1 MFIQQAYKGRYE
13 FWRYIL
19 GTFITFFTWQFLG
32 SIPLLLVLMIKVFQK
47 ANDDDLSVYELLST
61 DSNTQT
67 IGGMVELLGSN
78 LFLFLMIVS
87 FAFGLAGILF
97 SNKVLHK
104 LSFTALT
111 TSRKE
116 IDWKRIFVGLSLV
129 VIFNLAIFG
138 IGYYLAPE
146 GLIWNFKL
154 EPFVTLLFISL
165 LFLPFQTSFEEYLFR
180 GYLMQGIGV
189 NLKENKWIPILVI
202 VSAIAPVT
210 YIVLY
215 ANFKLEMYT
224 NLGYTGLLM
233 LLLVFLIDSLTKT
246 NQTYLRRKWIP
257 LLFTSVIFG
266 VMHAAN
272 PEVEKL
278 GYISMVYYIGTGFIL
293 GIMTLMDEGMELAL
307 GFHAGNN
314 ILTALLISTDWSALQ
329 TDAVFIDTSEPSAGF
344 FDIFFPVFIIY
355 PIMLLILAKIYKWK
369 NWKEKIFGKVPD
381 KSDMLNEISGIKEI

>member
-1 MFIQQAYKGRYE
+1 
-13 FWRYIL
+13 
-19 GTFITFFTWQFLG
+19 
-32 SIPLLLVLMIKVFQK
+32 
-47 ANDDDLSVYELLST
+47 
-61 DSNTQT
+61 
-67 IGGMVELLGSN
+67 
-78 LFLFLMIVS
+78 MIVS
-87 FAFGLAGILF
+87 FTFGLIGILF

-104 LSFTALT
+104 LSLTALT
-111 TSRKE
+111 TSRKKV
-116 IDWKRIFVGLSLV
+116 DWNRIFVGFFTV
-129 VIFNLAIFG
+129 IIFNLAIFAV
-138 IGYYLAPE
+138 GYYLAPD
-146 GLIWNFKL
+146 GLVWNFKL
-154 EPFVTLLFISL
+154 EPFLTLLVICI

-189 NLKENKWIPILVI
+189 NLKDNKWIPILVT
-202 VSAIAPVT
+202 VMAIAPVT

-215 ANFKLEMYT
+215 ANFKLEMLP

-233 LLLVFLIDSLTKT
+233 LLLVFLMDRISKT
-246 NQTYLRRKWIP
+246 NQTFLHRKWIP

-329 TDAVFIDTSEPSAGF
+329 TDAIFLDSSEPSAGF

-355 PIMLLILAKIYKWK
+355 PLMLLVFAKIYKWK
-369 NWKEKIFGKVPD
+369 NWKEKLFGIVPD
-381 KSDMLNEISGIKEI
+381 PVSELDEIIVIRED